1 MVEFRQLGLE
11 GVFEITPRRMI
22 DERGSFSETY
32 SASAFAEAGFD
43 LAFVQDN
50 HSLSKPAHVLRGL
63 HYQLPP
69 VAQCKLVR
77 VVRGAILDVAVDL
90 RRGSPTFGRWLSL
103 EISAEKWNQILIPEG
118 FAHGFVTLAPETEV
132 AYKVT
137 QPYSREHDRAIRFD
151 DPQIGVDWQVPTAS
165 IVLSQKDREAPLL
178 AAAEVFD

>member
-11 GVFEITPRRMI
+11 GVYEISPRRLV

-32 SASAFAEAGFD
+32 NATAFARAGMD
-43 LAFVQDN
+43 LVFVQDN

-69 VAQCKLVR
+69 AAQCKLVR
-77 VVRGAILDVAVDL
+77 VVRGAILDVAVDI

-103 EISAEKWNQILIPEG
+103 EISAAKWNQILIPEG
-118 FAHGFVTLAPETEV
+118 FAHGFVTLVEDTEV

-137 QPYSREHDRAIRFD
+137 RPYSHEHDRAIRFD
-151 DPQIGVDWQVPTAS
+151 DPSIAVNWQVPTDS
-165 IVLSQKDREAPLL
+165 LLLSQKDRNALLL
-178 AAAEVFD
+178 ADAEVFD